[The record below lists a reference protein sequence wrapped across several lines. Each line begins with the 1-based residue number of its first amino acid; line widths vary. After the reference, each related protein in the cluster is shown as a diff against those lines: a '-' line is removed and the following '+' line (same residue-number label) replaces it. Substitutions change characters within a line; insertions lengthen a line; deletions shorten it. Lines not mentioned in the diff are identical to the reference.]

1 MVGGIQNH
9 NDHQSIPGVY
19 ETRWDNLSY
28 LVLKHPK
35 NMKTTRLCIGILL
48 GLCFA
53 SVAYAQEPVLA
64 STEVPAATT
73 TTPTEGEAEEQ
84 EEPGFTFSGS
94 VDTYFHSSFGTT
106 NTTFGGISAP
116 SSAFADLKGFGLGMA
131 NLIASYSGDKVGFT
145 ADLVFGPRG
154 RAAVFA
160 SPQGIVNQMYAYYK
174 LTERV
179 TLNLGQFNTFLGY
192 EVISPA
198 VNFHYSTSYMFSYG
212 PFSHTGLRADFD
224 LGGGMVAKLA
234 VMNPTDL
241 VEFNPVDT
249 YTVGVQLG
257 HSSDAGGVWLN
268 LIYGDQDGNLDE
280 TDPAFDEN
288 GDLIASAGNLL
299 QVDLTTGWNLTEKFY
314 LGFNTSYQTVAA
326 GEGFIAEGDLQDAN
340 GDAATFM
347 GIAIYPKVS
356 LSESFALG
364 VRAEYLGVTNGHL
377 GIFELDE
384 DGKGSVMEYTLS
396 GNYSVGNL
404 TFIPEFRIDMTSED
418 SFMDADGKA
427 TNMMPT
433 LNLAAVY
440 KF

>member
-1 MVGGIQNH
+1 
-9 NDHQSIPGVY
+9 
-19 ETRWDNLSY
+19 
-28 LVLKHPK
+28 
-35 NMKTTRLCIGILL
+35 MKTTRLCIATLL
-48 GLCFA
+48 GICLTT
-53 SVAYAQEPVLA
+53 VGYAQEAVLA
-64 STEVPAATT
+64 STEQSAVAETT
-73 TTPTEGEAEEQ
+73 GTDPVEGEEEEQ
-84 EEPGFTFSGS
+84 EEPTFSFSGS

-106 NTTFGGISAP
+106 NAAYGDISAP
-116 SSAFADLKGFGLGMA
+116 ATAFSDLKGFGLGMA
-131 NLIASYSGDKVGFT
+131 NLIASYSGDRVGFT

-154 RAAVFA
+154 RAAVFT

-174 LTERV
+174 LTDKV

-241 VEFNPVDT
+241 VEFNPVNT
-249 YTVGVQLG
+249 YTLGAQLG
-257 HSSDAGGVWLN
+257 HSNDAGGVWLN
-268 LIYGDQDGNLDE
+268 LIYGDQDGNLEE

-288 GDLIASAGNLL
+288 GELITSAGNLF

-314 LGFNTSYQTVAA
+314 LGLNTSYQTVAA
-326 GEGFIAEGDLQDAN
+326 GEGFIAEGDIQDSD

-347 GIAIYPKVS
+347 GVALYPKVS
-356 LSESFALG
+356 LSETFALG
-364 VRAEYLGVTNGHL
+364 LRAEYLGVTNGHL
-377 GIFELDE
+377 GIFAMDD

-396 GNYSVGNL
+396 GNYTVGNL

-418 SFMDADGKA
+418 SFADADGKA
-427 TNMMPT
+427 TNMMPS

>member
-1 MVGGIQNH
+1 
-9 NDHQSIPGVY
+9 
-19 ETRWDNLSY
+19 
-28 LVLKHPK
+28 
-35 NMKTTRLCIGILL
+35 MKTKRLCIATLL
-48 GLCFA
+48 GMCLTATAGYC
-53 SVAYAQEPVLA
+53 QETVVA
-64 STEVPAATT
+64 STANSPVTPVSDAE
-73 TTPTEGEAEEQ
+73 PTEGEETKQ
-84 EEPGFTFSGS
+84 DEPTFSFSGS
-94 VDTYFHSSFGTT
+94 VDTYFHSTLGTT
-106 NTTFGGISAP
+106 NSAYGGISAP
-116 SSAFADLKGFGLGMA
+116 ASAFADLKGFGLGMA
-131 NLIASYSGDKVGFT
+131 NIIASYAGEKVGFT

-154 RAAVFA
+154 KAAVFN
-160 SPQGIVNQMYAYYK
+160 SQQGIVNQMYAYYK
-174 LTERV
+174 LTDKV

-241 VEFNPVDT
+241 VEFNPVNT
-249 YTVGVQLG
+249 YTIGAQLG
-257 HSSDAGGVWLN
+257 HSNDAGGVWLN
-268 LIYGDQDGNLDE
+268 FLYGDQDGNLDD
-280 TDPAFDEN
+280 TDPSFDED
-288 GDLIASAGNLL
+288 GELITSAGNLF

-326 GEGFIAEGDLQDAN
+326 GEGFISEGDLQDLS

-347 GIAIYPKVS
+347 GVALYPKVS

-364 VRAEYLGVTNGHL
+364 LRAEYLGVTNGHL
-377 GIFELDE
+377 GIFGLDA

-418 SFMDADGKA
+418 SFADADGKS
-427 TNMMPT
+427 TDMMPS